1 MLRDL
6 ILRFGLPLITA
17 IGIVTVFA
25 MPLVE
30 RGLTEWFRSDV
41 EQRAR
46 LVMRSIEESL
56 GAHLTNPSNAPL
68 GRFLGRVTSDER
80 LVAIVICDRDG
91 GLVYRTEV
99 APREIECQP
108 KQTESQS
115 FQLVNSPQGL
125 LHLARFRL
133 DPEAG
138 TAASVIIAHDLSFI
152 DRRQTRARDYLV
164 AFAALGA
171 GLLVVICVLIAWLV
185 MRSWAKRLVRDIRG
199 RAFLREPP
207 EGGSANLV
215 LDQVRSVLREIEEAQ
230 RLESDFREN
239 WTPEALQHVV
249 REHLGSAQMIVVS
262 NREPYIHMRDGDRV
276 TVELPASGMVTA
288 LEPIMRACS
297 GTWVAHGGG
306 SADRETVDAEDR
318 VSVPPDAPTYTLRRV
333 WLTEEEEQGYYYGFS
348 NEGLWPLCHL
358 AFVRPAFRP
367 SNWERYVEV
376 NRRFADAVVAEARGP
391 NPIILVQD

>member
-56 GAHLTNPSNAPL
+56 SAHLTNPSNAPL

-108 KQTESQS
+108 KPTESQF

-171 GLLVVICVLIAWLV
+171 GLLVVICISLAIG
-185 MRSWAKRLVRDIRG
+185 MRTI
-199 RAFLREPP
+199 
-207 EGGSANLV
+207 
-215 LDQVRSVLREIEEAQ
+215 
-230 RLESDFREN
+230 
-239 WTPEALQHVV
+239 
-249 REHLGSAQMIVVS
+249 
-262 NREPYIHMRDGDRV
+262 
-276 TVELPASGMVTA
+276 
-288 LEPIMRACS
+288 
-297 GTWVAHGGG
+297 
-306 SADRETVDAEDR
+306 
-318 VSVPPDAPTYTLRRV
+318 
-333 WLTEEEEQGYYYGFS
+333 
-348 NEGLWPLCHL
+348 
-358 AFVRPAFRP
+358 
-367 SNWERYVEV
+367 
-376 NRRFADAVVAEARGP
+376 
-391 NPIILVQD
+391 